1 MKIFT
6 FDDDFNLLSLL
17 YLGEVISTQL
27 LKLPSSDEISWW
39 QCNVI
44 IGTLSQT
51 VHWKWTRVA
60 FIFDRYSIKNILLR
74 KAIFD
79 ILKVY
84 FIYVKQKH
92 VSLYNILTLMNSWLE
107 PNSFCISFASST
119 LSQKFKL
126 RISCEKKSGLM
137 KSYSIILQMIFEF
150 PSWFKIRYFSSECIW
165 NNESLQKMVS
175 VLICYKMCLK
185 DERRKIDAP
194 CGENFVW
201 VIALGKQ

>member
-1 MKIFT
+1 MFHCIICPFYSLTISSYLLFNAKIIPVVLLIPHNEMHFTFERFDLRSMKIFT

-27 LKLPSSDEISWW
+27 LKLPSSDKISWLP
-39 QCNVI
+39 CNVI

-51 VHWKWTRVA
+51 VHWKWSRVA

-119 LSQKFKL
+119 LSPKF
-126 RISCEKKSGLM
+126 
-137 KSYSIILQMIFEF
+137 
-150 PSWFKIRYFSSECIW
+150 
-165 NNESLQKMVS
+165 
-175 VLICYKMCLK
+175 
-185 DERRKIDAP
+185 
-194 CGENFVW
+194 
-201 VIALGKQ
+201 